1 MPRVVIAHDFMEAY
15 GGAERITADMAV
27 AFPGAPVW
35 AMLGRREVAERMG
48 VADRFHAFMPPRRR
62 LFDHYRLLAP
72 VFPPLVDRL
81 RLPECDVVLSS
92 SYAYAH
98 RLRSRSPGA
107 RHVCFSY
114 GPPRFYWSLMEHYRD
129 EWAKGSLSRRA
140 FEAFASAMRRG
151 DLRSAAG
158 VDLWLTQSPFTAGLI
173 EEAYGAP
180 STIIGAPVS
189 TDVFTPGNGR
199 RGDYYLF
206 CGRIVEPYKRVRET
220 VEAFRGL
227 PGERLLVAGDGPVL
241 PELFASAP
249 PNVEFLGHLE
259 DDALVEAM
267 RGCAALVFPS
277 RDDFGLMP
285 VEAMACGRPVIA
297 YGAGGALYT
306 VKPGVTGEYIPEQT
320 AEAIRAAV
328 RAFDPA
334 AYDPAAIREHA
345 LQWDRARWRERLVAE
360 VQKVLPQG
368 LGVRG

>member
-1 MPRVVIAHDFMEAY
+1 MEAY
-15 GGAERITADMAV
+15 GGAERITAEMAV
-27 AFPGAPVW
+27 AFPEAPVW
-35 AMLGRREVAERMG
+35 ALLGRHSIAERMQ
-48 VADRFHAFMPPRRR
+48 VADRFRAFLPPRRR
-62 LFDHYRLLAP
+62 LFEHYRLAAP
-72 VFPPLVDRL
+72 LFPAVVDRL

-98 RLRSRSPGA
+98 RLRSRSPQA

-151 DLRSAAG
+151 DRRAAAG
-158 VDLWLTQSPFTAGLI
+158 VDLWITQSPFTAGLI

-189 TDVFTPGNGR
+189 TDVFVPGDGEPE
-199 RGDYYLF
+199 DYYLF

-241 PELFASAP
+241 PELRASAP
-249 PNVEFLGHLE
+249 ANVEFLGELQ

-267 RGCAALVFPS
+267 QGCRALVFPS

-285 VEAMACGRPVIA
+285 VEAMSCGRPVLA
-297 YGAGGALYT
+297 DGDGGALYT
-306 VKPGVTGEYIPEQT
+306 VKPGVTGEYIRAQT
-320 AEAIRAAV
+320 PEAIREAV
-328 RAFDPA
+328 AAFDPA
-334 AYDPAAIREHA
+334 RYEPGAIREHA

-360 VQKVLPQG
+360 VERVAAG
-368 LGVRG
+368 AD